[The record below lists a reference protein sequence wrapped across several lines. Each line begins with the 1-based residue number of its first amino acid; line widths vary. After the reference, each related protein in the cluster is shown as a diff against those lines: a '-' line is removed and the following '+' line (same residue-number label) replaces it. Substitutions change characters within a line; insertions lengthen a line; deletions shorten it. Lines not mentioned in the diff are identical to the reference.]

1 MTFITVCSLKSFFNL
16 FFEVISTFLE
26 CYNSIFVKK
35 IHAVALFWLFSS
47 HFIKKYYTNPRH
59 ITPPYTTWQPHH
71 TTPHHTSPHHTSP
84 HLNTPHH
91 TTPHHTTPHHTTPHH
106 TTPHHTTPHH
116 TSTHHTTP
124 HHTTSSGRG
133 LGIKA
138 IIPSNTTVPPSRS
151 SCWCNIF
158 MRCSLYVLVIVRRV
172 VVIVWC
178 GVVWLLYGVAWRG
191 YCMGWCGVVKCGCN
205 VMLVV

>member
-71 TTPHHTSPHHTSP
+71 TTPHHTTPHHTSPHHTSQ

-91 TTPHHTTPHHTTPHH
+91 TTP
-106 TTPHHTTPHH
+106 
-116 TSTHHTTP
+116 HHTTP

-178 GVVWLLYGVAWRG
+178 GVVWLLYGVV
-191 YCMGWCGVVKCGCN
+191 WCGEVW
-205 VMLVV
+205 L